1 MHFFLGI
8 ILLSMI
14 STLIPLVA
22 YCAVFIKV
30 FTNLTKIYILTVYK
44 DLQSTGCFEWMN
56 LETDEDE
63 VNYSV

>member
-1 MHFFLGI
+1 
-8 ILLSMI
+8 MI